1 MIEGPLIKSIVVL
14 IAALLVSGCA
24 LDKKNLPT
32 LVPQGDLNST
42 SRSDAS
48 SDLVP
53 AIDESPRT
61 GIAVE
66 LPPTWTPGAPE
77 SEPASPSQAATST
90 VKPDADDTKIYV
102 VQPGD
107 TLAEIAKLLSVT
119 LEQLASANDIV
130 DLDHIETGQE
140 LIVPSP

>member
-32 LVPQGDLNST
+32 LIPQGDLNST

-53 AIDESPRT
+53 AIGESPRT

-77 SEPASPSQAATST
+77 SEASSPSQAATST
-90 VKPDADDTKIYV
+90 VEPDADTKIYV

-107 TLAEIAKLLSVT
+107 TLAEIAELFSVT

>member
-32 LVPQGDLNST
+32 LLPQGDLNST

-77 SEPASPSQAATST
+77 SEAASPSQAATST
-90 VKPDADDTKIYV
+90 VEPDADTKIYV

-107 TLAEIAKLLSVT
+107 TLAEIAELFSVT
-119 LEQLASANDIV
+119 LEQLARANDIV

>member
-32 LVPQGDLNST
+32 LLPQGDLNST

-77 SEPASPSQAATST
+77 SEAASPSQAATST
-90 VKPDADDTKIYV
+90 VEPDADTKIYV

-107 TLAEIAKLLSVT
+107 TLAEIAELFSVT

>member
-48 SDLVP
+48 TDLVP

-77 SEPASPSQAATST
+77 SEAASPSQAATST
-90 VKPDADDTKIYV
+90 EEPDADTKIYV

-107 TLAEIAKLLSVT
+107 TLAEIAELFSVT